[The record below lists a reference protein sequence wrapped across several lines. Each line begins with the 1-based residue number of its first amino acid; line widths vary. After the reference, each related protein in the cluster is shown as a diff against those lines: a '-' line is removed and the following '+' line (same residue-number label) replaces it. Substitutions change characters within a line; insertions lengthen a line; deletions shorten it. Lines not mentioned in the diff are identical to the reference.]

1 MTQHVVVYS
10 DLNCP
15 FCYALNERLGTWR
28 DLEKITWRG
37 VQHAPHLQVPMAPW
51 RADMAEDLRSEV
63 QAVRRLAPELPIT
76 APTGKP
82 NTAEA
87 IRAVASAYSLGLQGA
102 VTFKDL
108 LYRALWYEGADLSD
122 PATIAYLAEKA
133 GLGRTVLS
141 ALDNRLAS
149 ATTSRWQQ
157 DWEAT
162 GIGAV
167 PALVR
172 PDGTRLVGLV
182 GQDRLRAFLR
192 PDTGTAKRP

>member
-1 MTQHVVVYS
+1 
-10 DLNCP
+10 
-15 FCYALNERLGTWR
+15 
-28 DLEKITWRG
+28 
-37 VQHAPHLQVPMAPW
+37 
-51 RADMAEDLRSEV
+51 
-63 QAVRRLAPELPIT
+63 
-76 APTGKP
+76 
-82 NTAEA
+82 
-87 IRAVASAYSLGLQGA
+87 VASAYSLGLRGVA
-102 VTFKDL
+102 VFKDL
-108 LYRALWYEGADLSD
+108 LYRALWCEGADLSD

-172 PDGTRLVGLV
+172 PDGTRLMGLV

-192 PDTGTAKRP
+192 PAHSTAKRP